1 MEVKM
6 ESTSFETTLGKKFP
20 FYAEWVKIP
29 PDIMES
35 IDFLN
40 EHIDELQREHN
51 NIRKIQRNRQKLG
64 GNKEIHIY

>member
-20 FYAEWVKIP
+20 YYAMWVEIP

-40 EHIDELQREHN
+40 EHIDKLQREHN